1 MKKRI
6 LIFLVLIVFTMCT
19 GIVSVN
25 ANANTKKI
33 DVNGPSCTININK
46 KVKLGKTIDGFI
58 SCYDDSDLESVVISP
73 SDFNIRSKFLGKI
86 KVTNVS
92 EGYRSN
98 NNPRYYIWN
107 FTIKGVFLGNV
118 NFQLKPGVISDTF
131 ENKNISSTT
140 AVVKVTF

>member
-1 MKKRI
+1 MKKKI
-6 LIFLVLIVFTMCT
+6 LIFLALIVFTVCT

-25 ANANTKKI
+25 ANAKKI
-33 DVNGPSCTININK
+33 DANGPSCTININK

-58 SCYDDSDLESVVISP
+58 SCYDDSDLESGVISP

-98 NNPRYYIWN
+98 NNPRYYIWK

-131 ENKNISSTT
+131 GNKNISSTT